1 MELVV
6 PNRSLNSVFVAAN
19 VNHAASPQISVG
31 DHEALQEE
39 VLLLRAVA
47 EVSKLRP
54 WIGIED

>member
-1 MELVV
+1 M